1 MTNMNFRNVGLIAV
15 YEIKAISREWSF
27 RMVTASVLLIVT
39 FLHVITQSSLVEPKW
54 ITISLPS
61 AIPYANVCLVNAFL
75 FIVIVFFAGSYQR
88 EGRSGGAS
96 AALSTRPFSNMELT
110 CGKTAGFLIL
120 MLGAS
125 LFMGLVAIF
134 IHLFGSESPFALY
147 PYVFYFFTLTCPLL
161 VFFTGLVTGVKGVV
175 RNPALA
181 CVLSLGLLYFFFN
194 FGSRFFHG
202 VFDVLA
208 IKLPNTF
215 SDVTG
220 FAGLGVYL
228 LQRASFFAYGC
239 GLIIL
244 GVAFVH
250 RLPSGSRSNVSAGR
264 PGAWLLALGVVLS
277 GFYAGHFIRRDQER
291 KAVRETFAKYEAV
304 PRVSVTD
311 HDIEFKQEGYTYSAS
326 GRLNLLNINDHELD
340 SVVLYLNPGLE
351 VLKLTSG
358 GEVLPFRR
366 ERQVLI
372 LPLSM
377 EAGETRRVEME
388 YGGSI
393 SPAVCYPEVTNI
405 DSLAMTRR
413 YYMYNTGQHCF
424 YLQPDYT
431 LLTPECLWYPSSIP
445 PVNVDS
451 PYLSGQDY
459 TRFTL
464 RVKGERSR
472 AVISQGE
479 ETREGDDTRFVNK
492 VALSGLTL
500 CAGDYTR
507 KSSDMNG
514 VLYELFLFKGHEY
527 LVPGEITAEETVDY
541 WEGMC
546 RYRSKD
552 NKVTYAFDKLCLVE
566 TPVHFCAYG
575 RDWKTNSE
583 LVQPEIIFR
592 PEREALFSRA
602 FKMGSEWN
610 GTNSPIRVFLGRYMM
625 ELTHDLRY
633 PLTGNVFFNQL
644 TGKSG
649 RSGKREVKNESDI
662 SYLLQKYHYNV
673 YSPEFAGI
681 NLLFHYMQEGF
692 VTNFYNFGGDGRTK
706 SARFLLNR
714 SLEDALRARGTEI
727 GVGRVLFEKGSN
739 FLKQVLRVVP
749 AEEFARF
756 NTGFIQSHL
765 FRSFSYEEYCEELE
779 KRFGVSLLELTR
791 ELYRERGLPA
801 YYFRDARVDDV
812 EVPGGKVG
820 YVFSVKAW
828 NKGNNDGILSIRRRY
843 VEEGRH
849 YLIPE
854 GACKEIKVYFE
865 GPSDRWIIMVETNES
880 QNVPSLYD
888 FESFAEKGSM
898 KEPIDGVFDAD
909 TLAFAPD
916 PGVYIVDN
924 DDPGC
929 RVLEDS
935 RAMQKF
941 RRRKSYKNT
950 RWRWTFG
957 QDAYGELSK
966 SYLEKKSGKG
976 DSDVEWEV
984 DLPEAGEYE
993 LFVYNNKS
1001 LGRKSI
1007 ISKGKKKKDPV
1018 QRYRFV
1024 YAGGSKVVEIAPLHA
1039 EDGWVSLGRYRFP
1052 AGKAKVILSGKGVDQ
1067 YQYLYADA
1075 VKWVKVR

>member
-1 MTNMNFRNVGLIAV
+1 MAL
-15 YEIKAISREWSF
+15 SC
-27 RMVTASVLLIVT
+27 VLL
-39 FLHVITQSSLVEPKW
+39 
-54 ITISLPS
+54 
-61 AIPYANVCLVNAFL
+61 
-75 FIVIVFFAGSYQR
+75 
-88 EGRSGGAS
+88 
-96 AALSTRPFSNMELT
+96 
-110 CGKTAGFLIL
+110 
-120 MLGAS
+120 
-125 LFMGLVAIF
+125 
-134 IHLFGSESPFALY
+134 
-147 PYVFYFFTLTCPLL
+147 
-161 VFFTGLVTGVKGVV
+161 
-175 RNPALA
+175 
-181 CVLSLGLLYFFFN
+181 LGLLYFFLD
-194 FGSRFFHG
+194 FGRELFHG

-208 IKLPNTF
+208 ITLPNTF

-228 LQRASFFAYGC
+228 SQRASFLAYGC
-239 GLIIL
+239 GLIML
-244 GVAFVH
+244 GVTFVH
-250 RLPSGSRSNVSAGR
+250 RLPPGTRSNFSAGR
-264 PGAWLLALGVVLS
+264 PGLWLLALGVVLS

-291 KAVRETFAKYEAV
+291 EAVRETFARYEGV

-311 HDIEFKQEGYTYSAS
+311 HDIEFKQEGYAYSACS
-326 GRLNLLNINDHELD
+326 KLNLQNIHNRKID

-351 VLKLTSG
+351 VVKLTTG

-372 LPLSM
+372 VPLSM

-393 SPAVCYPEVTNI
+393 SPAVCYAEVVNI

-413 YYMYNTGQHCF
+413 YYMYNTGQNYF

-479 ETREGDDTRFVNK
+479 ETREGDCIRFVNK
-492 VALSGLTL
+492 VALPGLTL

-507 KSSDMNG
+507 KSARING

-527 LVPGEITAEETVDY
+527 LVPEEITAEEAVDY

-566 TPVHFCAYG
+566 TPVHFCAHG

-583 LVQPEIIFR
+583 RVQPEIIFR
-592 PEREALFSRA
+592 PEREALFWQA
-602 FKMGSEWN
+602 F
-610 GTNSPIRVFLGRYMM
+610 RVESVLNIGNTPAHEFLEMYMR
-625 ELTHDLRY
+625 ELVHNTRY
-633 PLTGNVFFNQL
+633 PLAGNVFFNQL

-649 RSGKREVKNESDI
+649 RSGKSEKNEGDI
-662 SYLLQKYHYNV
+662 SYLLQKYHYSV

-692 VTNFYNFGGDGRTK
+692 DTDFVNWGGGR
-706 SARFLLNR
+706 SLAARYLLNR
-714 SLEDALRARGTEI
+714 SLEDALHAPDNEV
-727 GVGRVLFEKGSN
+727 GVKRVLLSKGYN
-739 FLKQVLRVVP
+739 FLKYILCSVSR
-749 AEEFARF
+749 EELERF
-756 NTGFIQSHL
+756 NTGFMQRHV
-765 FRSFSYEEYCEELE
+765 FRGFSYEEYCGELE
-779 KRFGVSLLELTR
+779 KEFGVSLLNLTR

-812 EVPGGKVG
+812 EAPGGKEG
-820 YVFSVKAW
+820 FVFSIKAW
-828 NKGNNDGILSIRRRY
+828 NKGKCRGILSIRRRY

-849 YLIPE
+849 YLVPA

-865 GPSDRWIIMVETNES
+865 GPSDRWTIMVETNGS
-880 QNVPSLYD
+880 QNVPSHYA
-888 FESFAEKGSM
+888 FEPFAKKGRI
-898 KEPIDGVFDAD
+898 KEPVDGFFDAD
-909 TLAFAPD
+909 TLAFAPES
-916 PGVYIVDN
+916 GVYVVDN

-929 RVLEDS
+929 RVVENS
-935 RAMQKF
+935 RTVQKL
-941 RRRKSYKNT
+941 RRQTSYKNT
-950 RWRWTFG
+950 RWSWMSSNG
-957 QDAYGELSK
+957 AYGELSR

-984 DLPEAGEYE
+984 DLPEAGAYE

-1001 LGRKSI
+1001 RADDNNSR
-1007 ISKGKKKKDPV
+1007 SFYSRGKKKRNPV

-1024 YAGGSKVVEIAPLHA
+1024 HAGGVKEVDLDLLHA
-1039 EDGWVSLGRYRFP
+1039 EDGWASLGRYRFP
-1052 AGKAKVILSGKGVDQ
+1052 AGKARVTLRGKGVDRH
-1067 YQYLYADA
+1067 QYLYADA
-1075 VKWVKVR
+1075 VKWVRVE

>member
-1 MTNMNFRNVGLIAV
+1 MNLRNVVLIAF
-15 YEIKAISREWSF
+15 YEMKAISREWSF

-39 FLHVITQSSLVEPKW
+39 FLHVITQSSLVEPEW

-125 LFMGLVAIF
+125 LFLGLVAIF

-194 FGSRFFHG
+194 FGSSFFHG

-228 LQRASFFAYGC
+228 LQRASFLAYGC

-311 HDIEFKQEGYTYSAS
+311 HDIEFKQEGYAYSACS
-326 GRLNLLNINDHELD
+326 ELNLQNIHNQKID

-351 VLKLTSG
+351 VVKLTTG
-358 GEVLPFRR
+358 GKVLSFRR

-413 YYMYNTGQHCF
+413 YYMYNTGQNYF

-492 VALSGLTL
+492 VALPGLTL
-500 CAGDYTR
+500 CAGDYIR
-507 KSSDMNG
+507 KSARVNG

-527 LVPGEITAEETVDY
+527 LVPGKITAEETVDY

-583 LVQPEIIFR
+583 LVQPEIVFR
-592 PEREALFSRA
+592 PEREALFSQPFRGKSILNIGNTPA
-602 FKMGSEWN
+602 SE
-610 GTNSPIRVFLGRYMM
+610 FLEMYMR
-625 ELTHDLRY
+625 ELVHNTRY
-633 PLTGNVFFNQL
+633 PLAGNVFFNQL

-649 RSGKREVKNESDI
+649 RSNVRNEGDI
-662 SYLLQKYHYNV
+662 SYLLQKYHYSV

-681 NLLFHYMQEGF
+681 DLLFHDMQEGF
-692 VTNFYNFGGDGRTK
+692 ETDFYNWGGDGRSK
-706 SARFLLNR
+706 EAKYFLNR
-714 SLEDALRARGTEI
+714 SIEDALLAGGDEI
-727 GVGRVLFEKGSN
+727 EMGDLLSFKGPN

-765 FRSFSYEEYCEELE
+765 FQSFSYEEYCGELE
-779 KRFGVSLLELTR
+779 KQFGVSLLNLTR

-812 EVPGGKVG
+812 EIPGGKEG
-820 YVFSVKAW
+820 FVFSMKAW
-828 NKGNNDGILSIRRRY
+828 NKGNCGGILSIRRRY
-843 VEEGRH
+843 VNEGRH
-849 YLIPE
+849 YLFPA

-865 GPSDRWIIMVETNES
+865 GPSDRWIIMVETNGS
-880 QNVPSLYD
+880 QNVPSHYD
-888 FESFAEKGSM
+888 FEPFAKKGRI
-898 KEPIDGVFDAD
+898 KEPVDGFFDAD
-909 TLAFAPD
+909 TLAFAPER
-916 PGVYIVDN
+916 GVYIVDN

-929 RVLEDS
+929 RVVENS
-935 RAMQKF
+935 RTVQKL
-941 RRRKSYKNT
+941 RRQTSYKNT
-950 RWRWTFG
+950 RWSWMSSNG
-957 QDAYGELSK
+957 SYGELSR
-966 SYLEKKSGKG
+966 SYLEKKSGQG

-1039 EDGWVSLGRYRFP
+1039 EDGWVSLGTYRFH
-1052 AGKAKVILSGKGVDQ
+1052 AGKAKVTLSGKGADQ
-1067 YQYLYADA
+1067 YHFIYADA

>member
-1 MTNMNFRNVGLIAV
+1 MNTRNVSLIAF

-27 RMVTASVLLIVT
+27 KMVTALVALIVI
-39 FLHVITQSSLVEPKW
+39 FLHVITQSNLVEPEW
-54 ITISLPS
+54 VTVSLPS
-61 AIPYANVCLVNAFL
+61 AIPYTNACLVNAFL
-75 FIVIVFFAGSYQR
+75 FIVIVFFAGNFQR
-88 EGRSGGAS
+88 KSCVEGAN
-96 AALSTRPFSNMELT
+96 AALSARPFSNLELT
-110 CGKTAGFLIL
+110 FGKTAGFLVL
-120 MLGAS
+120 M
-125 LFMGLVAIF
+125 FGLSVF
-134 IHLFGSESPFALY
+134 LVVVVMLIHLLFSDSPFALY

-161 VFFTGLVTGVKGVV
+161 FFFTGLTTGIKGMAG
-175 RNPALA
+175 NMALS
-181 CVLSLGLLYFFFN
+181 CVLLLGLLFFFLD
-194 FGSRFFHG
+194 FGRELFHG

-208 IKLPNTF
+208 ITLPNTF

-220 FAGLGVYL
+220 FAGLGSYL
-228 LQRASFFAYGC
+228 LQRVSFLVFGW
-239 GLIIL
+239 GLIVL
-244 GVAFVH
+244 SVTFVR
-250 RLPSGSRSNVSAGR
+250 RLPPGTKSNFASGR
-264 PGAWLLALGVVLS
+264 PGLWLFVLGVVFS
-277 GFYAGHFIRRDQER
+277 CFYTGNFACRDRER
-291 KAVRETFAKYEAV
+291 KAVRDAFARYESV
-304 PRVSVTD
+304 PKVSVAD
-311 HDIEFKQEGYTYSAS
+311 HAIEFKQEGYTYSACS
-326 GRLNLLNINDHELD
+326 KLNLQNIHNQKID
-340 SVVLYLNPGLE
+340 SVVLYLNPGLK
-351 VLKLTSG
+351 VVKLTTG

-372 LPLSM
+372 LPLVL
-377 EAGETRRVEME
+377 EAGEARQVEIE

-405 DSLAMTRR
+405 DSLATTRR

-431 LLTPECLWYPSSIP
+431 LLTPECLWYPLSIP

-479 ETREGDDTRFVNK
+479 ETREGDDTRFVNT
-492 VALSGLTL
+492 VALPGLTL

-507 KSSDMNG
+507 KSTRMNG

-527 LVPGEITAEETVDY
+527 LVPGEITAEEAVDF

-602 FKMGSEWN
+602 FKMGTEWN
-610 GTNSPIRVFLGRYMM
+610 GTISPSRGFLDMYMR
-625 ELTHDLRY
+625 ELTGDKRY
-633 PLTGNVFFNQL
+633 VPAGNVFFNQL

-649 RSGKREVKNESDI
+649 RSNVRNEGDI

-681 NLLFHYMQEGF
+681 NLLFHDMQEGF
-692 VTNFYNFGGDGRTK
+692 DTDFVSWGGGGR
-706 SARFLLNR
+706 SLAARYLLNR
-714 SLEDALRARGTEI
+714 SLEDALQTPDNEV
-727 GVGRVLFEKGSN
+727 GVKRVLFFKGYN
-739 FLKQVLRVVP
+739 FLKYILCSVSR
-749 AEEFARF
+749 EELERF

-765 FRSFSYEEYCEELE
+765 FRGFSYEEYCEELE

-812 EVPGGKVG
+812 EAPGGKEG
-820 YVFSVKAW
+820 FVFSIKAW
-828 NKGNNDGILSIRRRY
+828 NKGNCSGILSIRRRY
-843 VEEGRH
+843 VNEGRH
-849 YLIPE
+849 YLVPA

-865 GPSDRWIIMVETNES
+865 GPSDRWIIMVETNGS
-880 QNVPSLYD
+880 QNVPSHYD
-888 FESFAEKGSM
+888 FEPFAKKGRI
-898 KEPIDGVFDAD
+898 KEPVDGFFDAD
-909 TLAFAPD
+909 TFAFAPE

-935 RAMQKF
+935 RAMQKL
-941 RRRKSYKNT
+941 RRQTSYKNT
-950 RWRWTFG
+950 RWRWTTSQG
-957 QDAYGELSK
+957 AYGELSR

-984 DLPEAGEYE
+984 DLPEAGAYE
-993 LFVYNNKS
+993 LFVYNNK
-1001 LGRKSI
+1001 LLADRKNMVSFY
-1007 ISKGKKKKDPV
+1007 SRGKKKRNPV
-1018 QRYRFV
+1018 QKYRFV
-1024 YAGGSKVVEIAPLHA
+1024 HAGGVKEVDLDLLHA
-1039 EDGWVSLGRYRFP
+1039 EDGWASLGRYRFP
-1052 AGKAKVILSGKGVDQ
+1052 AGKARVTLRGKGVDRH
-1067 YQYLYADA
+1067 QYLYADA
-1075 VKWVKVR
+1075 VKWVKVK

>member
-1 MTNMNFRNVGLIAV
+1 MNTRNVSLIAG

-27 RMVTASVLLIVT
+27 KMVTALVVLIVI
-39 FLHVITQSSLVEPKW
+39 FLHVITQSNLVEPEW
-54 ITISLPS
+54 VTVSLPS
-61 AIPYANVCLVNAFL
+61 AIPYTNACLVNAFL
-75 FIVIVFFAGSYQR
+75 FIEIVFFAGNFQR
-88 EGRSGGAS
+88 KSRLEGAN
-96 AALSTRPFSNMELT
+96 AALSARPFSNMELT

-120 MLGAS
+120 MLGLS
-125 LFMGLVAIF
+125 FFLGVVAIL
-134 IHLFGSESPFALY
+134 IHLFSSDSPFALY

-161 VFFTGLVTGVKGVV
+161 VFFTGLATSVKGMV

-181 CVLSLGLLYFFFN
+181 CVLLLGMLYLFFN
-194 FGSRFFHG
+194 FGSSFFHG
-202 VFDVLA
+202 IFDVLSLS
-208 IKLPNTF
+208 LPNSF

-291 KAVRETFAKYEAV
+291 EAVRETFAKYEAV
-304 PRVSVTD
+304 PGVGVID
-311 HDIEFKQEGYTYSAS
+311 HAIEFKQEGYTYSACS
-326 GRLNLLNINDHELD
+326 ELNLQNIHNQKID

-351 VLKLTSG
+351 IVKLTTG

-372 LPLSM
+372 LPLSI
-377 EAGETRRVEME
+377 EAGKTRQVEIE
-388 YGGSI
+388 YTGSI

-413 YYMYNTGQHCF
+413 YYMYNTGQNYF

-472 AVISQGE
+472 AVISQGK

-492 VALSGLTL
+492 VALPGLTL

-507 KSSDMNG
+507 KSARING

-583 LVQPEIIFR
+583 LVQPEIVFR

-602 FKMGSEWN
+602 FKMGTEWN
-610 GTNSPIRVFLGRYMM
+610 GTISPSRGFLDMYMR
-625 ELTHDLRY
+625 ELTGDKRY
-633 PLTGNVFFNQL
+633 VPAGNVFFNQL

-649 RSGKREVKNESDI
+649 RSNVRNEGDI

-692 VTNFYNFGGDGRTK
+692 DSDFVSWGGSGN
-706 SARFLLNR
+706 SMAARYLLNR
-714 SLEDALRARGTEI
+714 SLEDALQTPDNEV
-727 GVGRVLFEKGSN
+727 GVKRVLFYKGCN
-739 FLKQVLRVVP
+739 FLKYILRTVSP
-749 AEEFARF
+749 GKLARF

-765 FRSFSYEEYCEELE
+765 FRGFSYEEYCEELE

-812 EVPGGKVG
+812 EAPGGKKG
-820 YVFSVKAW
+820 FVFSIKAW
-828 NKGNNDGILSIRRRY
+828 NKGNCGGILSIRRRY
-843 VEEGRH
+843 VNEGRH
-849 YLIPE
+849 YLVPA

-865 GPSDRWIIMVETNES
+865 GPSDRWTILVETNGS
-880 QNVPSLYD
+880 RNDPSYRV
-888 FESFAEKGSM
+888 FEPFAKKGSM
-898 KEPIDGVFDAD
+898 KEPVDGFFDAD
-909 TLAFAPD
+909 TFAFAPE

-929 RVLEDS
+929 RVVENS
-935 RAMQKF
+935 RTVQKL
-941 RRRKSYKNT
+941 RRQTRYKNT
-950 RWRWTFG
+950 RWNWMSSNG
-957 QDAYGELSK
+957 AYGELSR

-984 DLPEAGEYE
+984 DLPEAGAYE

-1001 LGRKSI
+1001 RADDNNSI
-1007 ISKGKKKKDPV
+1007 SFYSRGKKKRNPV
-1018 QRYRFV
+1018 QKYRFV
-1024 YAGGSKVVEIAPLHA
+1024 YAGGVKEVDLDLLHA
-1039 EDGWVSLGRYRFP
+1039 EDGWASLGTYRFL

-1075 VKWVKVR
+1075 VKWVKVK

>member
-1 MTNMNFRNVGLIAV
+1 MAGNMAL
-15 YEIKAISREWSF
+15 SC
-27 RMVTASVLLIVT
+27 VLL
-39 FLHVITQSSLVEPKW
+39 
-54 ITISLPS
+54 
-61 AIPYANVCLVNAFL
+61 
-75 FIVIVFFAGSYQR
+75 
-88 EGRSGGAS
+88 
-96 AALSTRPFSNMELT
+96 
-110 CGKTAGFLIL
+110 
-120 MLGAS
+120 
-125 LFMGLVAIF
+125 
-134 IHLFGSESPFALY
+134 
-147 PYVFYFFTLTCPLL
+147 
-161 VFFTGLVTGVKGVV
+161 
-175 RNPALA
+175 
-181 CVLSLGLLYFFFN
+181 LGLLYFFLD
-194 FGSRFFHG
+194 FGRELFHG

-208 IKLPNTF
+208 ITLPNTF

-228 LQRASFFAYGC
+228 SQRASFLAYGC
-239 GLIIL
+239 GLIML
-244 GVAFVH
+244 GVTFVH
-250 RLPSGSRSNVSAGR
+250 RLPPGTRSNFSAGR
-264 PGAWLLALGVVLS
+264 PGLWLLALGVVLS

-291 KAVRETFAKYEAV
+291 EAVRETFARYEGV

-311 HDIEFKQEGYTYSAS
+311 HDIEFKQEGYAYSACS
-326 GRLNLLNINDHELD
+326 KLNLQNIHNRKID

-351 VLKLTSG
+351 VVKLTTG

-372 LPLSM
+372 VPLSM

-393 SPAVCYPEVTNI
+393 SPAVCYAEVVNI

-413 YYMYNTGQHCF
+413 YYMYNTGQNYF

-479 ETREGDDTRFVNK
+479 ETREGDCIRFVNK
-492 VALSGLTL
+492 VALPGLTL

-507 KSSDMNG
+507 KSARING

-527 LVPGEITAEETVDY
+527 LVPEEITAEEAVDY

-566 TPVHFCAYG
+566 TPVHFCAHG

-583 LVQPEIIFR
+583 RVQPEIIFR
-592 PEREALFSRA
+592 PEREALFWQA
-602 FKMGSEWN
+602 F
-610 GTNSPIRVFLGRYMM
+610 RVESVLNIGNTPAHEFLEMYMR
-625 ELTHDLRY
+625 ELVHNTRY
-633 PLTGNVFFNQL
+633 PLAGNVFFNQL

-649 RSGKREVKNESDI
+649 RSGKSEKNEGDI
-662 SYLLQKYHYNV
+662 SYLLQKYHYSV

-692 VTNFYNFGGDGRTK
+692 DTDFVNWGGGR
-706 SARFLLNR
+706 SLAARYLLNR
-714 SLEDALRARGTEI
+714 SLEDALHAPDNEV
-727 GVGRVLFEKGSN
+727 GVKRVLLSKGYN
-739 FLKQVLRVVP
+739 FLKYILCSVSR
-749 AEEFARF
+749 EELERF
-756 NTGFIQSHL
+756 NTGFMQRHV
-765 FRSFSYEEYCEELE
+765 FRGFSYEEYCGELE
-779 KRFGVSLLELTR
+779 KEFGVSLLNLTR

-812 EVPGGKVG
+812 EAPGGKEG
-820 YVFSVKAW
+820 FVFSIKAW
-828 NKGNNDGILSIRRRY
+828 NKGKCRGILSIRRRY

-849 YLIPE
+849 YLVPA

-865 GPSDRWIIMVETNES
+865 GPSDRWTIMVETNGS
-880 QNVPSLYD
+880 QNVPSHYA
-888 FESFAEKGSM
+888 FEPFAKKGRI
-898 KEPIDGVFDAD
+898 KEPVDGFFDAD
-909 TLAFAPD
+909 TLAFAPES
-916 PGVYIVDN
+916 GVYVVDN

-929 RVLEDS
+929 RVVENS
-935 RAMQKF
+935 RTVQKL
-941 RRRKSYKNT
+941 RRQTSYKNT
-950 RWRWTFG
+950 RWSWMSSNG
-957 QDAYGELSK
+957 AYGELSR

-984 DLPEAGEYE
+984 DLPEAGAYE

-1001 LGRKSI
+1001 RADDNNSR
-1007 ISKGKKKKDPV
+1007 SFYSRGKKKRNPV

-1024 YAGGSKVVEIAPLHA
+1024 HAGGVKEVDLDLLHA
-1039 EDGWVSLGRYRFP
+1039 EDGWASLGRYRFP
-1052 AGKAKVILSGKGVDQ
+1052 AGKARVTLRGKGVDRH
-1067 YQYLYADA
+1067 QYLYADA
-1075 VKWVKVR
+1075 VKWVRVE